1 MTNNILPVLETVEFL
16 RVVTYGEGKRG
27 KFAVAIVRS
36 EQNEYTTL
44 FAEEQFPLEQVNV
57 LKEGQ
62 IIKVR
67 PSEYGLRAVLK
78 DQDIELLAQNQEDL
92 AIAFQRLITKFDNFE
107 NRSVA
112 RDQVSVNEIRELK
125 LETKDLRQELERV
138 KAVIICAYANDEND

>member
-1 MTNNILPVLETVEFL
+1 MTNNILPVFETVEFL

-27 KFAVAIVRS
+27 KFAVAIVRR

-78 DQDIELLAQNQEDL
+78 DQDIELLAQNTEDI
-92 AIAFQRLITKFDNFE
+92 AIEVCHLKDKVDGLE
-107 NRSVA
+107 NRQSERFDHLEKV
-112 RDQVSVNEIRELK
+112 VNQLK
-125 LETKDLRQELERV
+125 TLIVWWDEHKDE
-138 KAVIICAYANDEND
+138 

>member
-1 MTNNILPVLETVEFL
+1 MNTKILPVFQTVEFL

-27 KFAVAIVRS
+27 KFAVAIVKR

-44 FAEEQFPLEQVNV
+44 FAEEQFPLEQVEV

-78 DQDIELLAQNQEDL
+78 DQDYELLAQNTEDL
-92 AIAFQRLITKFDNFE
+92 GIEVCHLKDKVDGFE
-107 NRSVA
+107 NRTNT
-112 RDQVSVNEIRELK
+112 RFDFLEDRIEK
-125 LETKDLRQELERV
+125 LTQIV
-138 KAVIICAYANDEND
+138 VCAYANDEND

>member
-1 MTNNILPVLETVEFL
+1 MTNNILAVLETVEFL
-16 RVVTYGEGKRG
+16 RVVTQGEGKRG

-36 EQNEYTTL
+36 EQNEFTTL
-44 FAEEQFPLEQVNV
+44 FAEEQYPLEQVKV

-67 PSEYGLRAVLK
+67 PTEYGLRAVLK

-92 AIAFQRLITKFDNFE
+92 AIAFQRFLTKFDNFE

>member
-1 MTNNILPVLETVEFL
+1 MTNNILPVFETVEFL

-27 KFAVAIVRS
+27 KFAVAIVRR

-44 FAEEQFPLEQVNV
+44 FAEEQFPLEKVNV

-78 DQDIELLAQNQEDL
+78 DQDIELLAQNTEDI
-92 AIAFQRLITKFDNFE
+92 AIEVCHLKDKVDGLE
-107 NRSVA
+107 NRQSERFDHLEKV
-112 RDQVSVNEIRELK
+112 VNQLK
-125 LETKDLRQELERV
+125 TLIVWWDEHKDE
-138 KAVIICAYANDEND
+138 

>member
-1 MTNNILPVLETVEFL
+1 MTNNILPVFETVEFL

-27 KFAVAIVRS
+27 KFAVAIVRR

-44 FAEEQFPLEQVNV
+44 FAEEQYPLEQVND

-78 DQDIELLAQNQEDL
+78 DQDYELLAQNTEDL
-92 AIAFQRLITKFDNFE
+92 GIEVCHLKDKVDGFE
-107 NRSVA
+107 NRANKRFDNLEDRLEKV
-112 RDQVSVNEIRELK
+112 IR
-125 LETKDLRQELERV
+125 
-138 KAVIICAYANDEND
+138 VIVCAYANDEND

>member
-1 MTNNILPVLETVEFL
+1 MKTKILPVFETVEFL

-27 KFAVAIVRS
+27 KFAVAIVRR

-44 FAEEQFPLEQVNV
+44 FAEEQYPLEQVND

-78 DQDIELLAQNQEDL
+78 DQDYELLAQNTEDL
-92 AIAFQRLITKFDNFE
+92 GIEVCHLKDKVDGFE
-107 NRSVA
+107 NRANKRFDNLEDRLEKV
-112 RDQVSVNEIRELK
+112 IR
-125 LETKDLRQELERV
+125 
-138 KAVIICAYANDEND
+138 VIVCAYANDEND

>member
-1 MTNNILPVLETVEFL
+1 MTNNILPVFETVEFL

-27 KFAVAIVRS
+27 KFAVAIVRR

-92 AIAFQRLITKFDNFE
+92 AIAFQRFLTKFDNFE

>member
-1 MTNNILPVLETVEFL
+1 MTNNILPVFETVEFL

-92 AIAFQRLITKFDNFE
+92 AIAFQRFLTKFDNFE

>member
-1 MTNNILPVLETVEFL
+1 MKTKILPVFETVEFL

-27 KFAVAIVRS
+27 KFAVAIVRR

-44 FAEEQFPLEQVNV
+44 FAEEQYPLEQVND

-78 DQDIELLAQNQEDL
+78 DQDYELLAQNTEDL
-92 AIAFQRLITKFDNFE
+92 GIEVCHLKDKVDGFE
-107 NRSVA
+107 NRSIEWRNAYENRANKRFDNLEDRLEKV
-112 RDQVSVNEIRELK
+112 IR
-125 LETKDLRQELERV
+125 
-138 KAVIICAYANDEND
+138 VIVCAYANDEND

>member
-1 MTNNILPVLETVEFL
+1 MANNILPVFETVEFL

-27 KFAVAIVRS
+27 KFAVAIVRR

-44 FAEEQFPLEQVNV
+44 FAEEQYPLEQVND

-78 DQDIELLAQNQEDL
+78 DQDYELLAQNTEDL
-92 AIAFQRLITKFDNFE
+92 GIEVCHLKDKVDGFE
-107 NRSVA
+107 NRANKRFDNLEDRLEKV
-112 RDQVSVNEIRELK
+112 IR
-125 LETKDLRQELERV
+125 
-138 KAVIICAYANDEND
+138 VIVCAYANDEND

>member
-1 MTNNILPVLETVEFL
+1 MTNNILPVFETVEFL

-27 KFAVAIVRS
+27 KFAVAIVRR

-78 DQDIELLAQNQEDL
+78 DQDIELLAQNAEDI
-92 AIAFQRLITKFDNFE
+92 AIEVCHLKDKIDGLE
-107 NRSVA
+107 NRQSERFDHLEKV
-112 RDQVSVNEIRELK
+112 VNQLK
-125 LETKDLRQELERV
+125 TLIVWWDEHKDE
-138 KAVIICAYANDEND
+138 

>member
-1 MTNNILPVLETVEFL
+1 MKTKILPVFETVEFL

-27 KFAVAIVRS
+27 KFAVAIVRR

-78 DQDIELLAQNQEDL
+78 DKDIELLAQNAEDI
-92 AIAFQRLITKFDNFE
+92 AIEVCHLKDKVDGLEDRQSERFDHLEKVVNQLKTLIVWWDEHK
-107 NRSVA
+107 
-112 RDQVSVNEIRELK
+112 NE
-125 LETKDLRQELERV
+125 
-138 KAVIICAYANDEND
+138 

>member
-1 MTNNILPVLETVEFL
+1 MNTKILPVFQTVEFL
-16 RVVTYGEGKRG
+16 RVVSYGEGKRG
-27 KFAVAIVRS
+27 KFAVAIVRR

-78 DQDIELLAQNQEDL
+78 DQDIELLAQNTED
-92 AIAFQRLITKFDNFE
+92 IAVEVCHLKDKVDGLE
-107 NRSVA
+107 NRQSERFDHLEKV
-112 RDQVSVNEIRELK
+112 VNQLK
-125 LETKDLRQELERV
+125 TLIVWWDEHKDE
-138 KAVIICAYANDEND
+138 

>member
-92 AIAFQRLITKFDNFE
+92 AMAFQRFLTKFDNFE